1 MFIFIA
7 GLFVGSF
14 AMLVT
19 MSLMVAAKNRDQ
31 QIQTFYQEK
40 AY

>member
-1 MFIFIA
+1 MLIFIT

-19 MSLMVAAKNRDQ
+19 MSLMIAAKNGDQ
-31 QIQTFYQEK
+31 QIQAFYKEK
-40 AY
+40 VY